1 MTKFH
6 EFPHMFA
13 TRGKP
18 RVEIPYENRKKLRVG
33 KKTWSPKTHENRKK
47 MTKFHYITVIFDEVN
62 FDTSSKKSLKSYLLY
77 KIENLTRLKL
87 MKIVKNCE

>member
-18 RVEIPYENRKKLRVG
+18 RVEIPYENRKKMLPRLFSVLH
-33 KKTWSPKTHENRKK
+33 KTHENREKMRPAENRGSRFRTKTVKK
-47 MTKFHYITVIFDEVN
+47 T
-62 FDTSSKKSLKSYLLY
+62 L
-77 KIENLTRLKL
+77 
-87 MKIVKNCE
+87 